1 MQNEYILK
9 YQGKE
14 LKMPQWGDMNDFIMI
29 RTQYDLQI
37 LPLSMGIGNRAY
49 CGTPLGRNTTHELN
63 TKFNG
68 LFKDCVYGGGDDIAV
83 KVKTETL
90 QRRCKSGDI
99 FLKREPNKEDTYI
112 ILRSVGG
119 SQLIPCYWF
128 TLTNKEKVLTSW
140 CTSIDALIMLN
151 NPVYKGNLLDEYLE
165 GKNELAKMCGFE

>member
-1 MQNEYILK
+1 MNEYILK

-14 LKMPQWGDMNDFIMI
+14 LKMPQWGDFGEYVVYSFIPFAINGCSMI
-29 RTQYDLQI
+29 GSRFDNNQ
-37 LPLSMGIGNRAY
+37 
-49 CGTPLGRNTTHELN
+49 THELN

-112 ILRSVGG
+112 ILRSVGD